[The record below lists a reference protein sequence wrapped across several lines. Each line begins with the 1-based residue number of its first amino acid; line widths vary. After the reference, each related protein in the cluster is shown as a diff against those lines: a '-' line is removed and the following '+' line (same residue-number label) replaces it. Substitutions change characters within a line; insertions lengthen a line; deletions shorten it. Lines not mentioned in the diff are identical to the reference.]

1 MRTTK
6 NCKQLKVNL
15 TKKEYEQ
22 NLSEIILYEYI
33 VYRNKMKVSQIKKL
47 MYHVLNN

>member
-15 TKKEYEQ
+15 KKRKENEQ

-33 VYRNKMKVSQIKKL
+33 VYRNKMKVSQIKNL
-47 MYHVLNN
+47 CIMY

>member
-6 NCKQLKVNL
+6 NCKQLKINL
-15 TKKEYEQ
+15 KKENEQ

-33 VYRNKMKVSQIKKL
+33 VYRNKMKVSQIKNL
-47 MYHVLNN
+47 CIMY